1 MMIDRERIIDWI
13 AIAFAAVVVGGFVIY
28 LAHLYAT
35 TPGGHW

>member
-1 MMIDRERIIDWI
+1 MTRDRLLDLL
-13 AIAFAAVVVGGFVIY
+13 AKLFFAVVFGGYVIY

>member
-1 MMIDRERIIDWI
+1 MIDRERVIDWTVI
-13 AIAFAAVVVGGFVIY
+13 ACVVVVLGGYVIY

>member
-1 MMIDRERIIDWI
+1 MKIREHVIDWI
-13 AIAFAAVVVGGFVIY
+13 AISFAVAAVGGYVIY